1 MKKLLTC
8 TVSLALCGLLLLTT
22 TVQASPDCYEVR
34 GTVVAYLVAP
44 AATCP
49 VGTISGVSGDV
60 FDASTNLIGTTTSCL
75 VTLEQQGNNGA
86 FLGTLTHTFI
96 FTAGELQGTTIHTQ
110 DNAVVSPVDPPLLY
124 RINNRLDITT
134 GGSGFL
140 RTHGIVNFGTGEV
153 TFRYNGRICVGN

>member
-1 MKKLLTC
+1 MKKLLTY

-22 TVQASPDCYEVR
+22 TAQASPDCYEVR
-34 GTVVAYLVAP
+34 GTIIAHFEAP

-49 VGTISGVSGDV
+49 AGTISGLSGDV
-60 FDASTNLIGTTTSCL
+60 FDASANLVGTTTACL
-75 VTLEQQGNNGA
+75 TSLEQQGSGA
-86 FLGTLTHTFI
+86 FHGTLTHTFI

-110 DNAVVSPVDPPLLY
+110 DNAVLSPVDPPLLY
-124 RINNRLDITT
+124 RVNNRLDITT

-153 TFRYNGRICVGN
+153 TVRYNGRICVGN